1 MKQWL
6 LMTLLIVVSFGGAQ
20 IVVAEELPT
29 TIDDA
34 PVITEQLPAEIEQL
48 PVDEVTPEPEPL
60 PEENPIDKF
69 ENSKAIHIEVG
80 TSLFSDRALTQEIAN
95 WQSAVTIGQFKVVN
109 DVLELTVAGV
119 KYYLDPQY
127 VHVAD
132 EVKASATKTVG
143 YVRFKEQLQIYTT
156 SAAKDKLVTLTAS
169 QEQRIHIIGEKGNA
183 FTVQVAGLTGYI
195 LKKDV
200 YVNVKQSLKALKATS
215 ILEGKKKVATLA
227 KNGVIKVDSIKGNT
241 YTFHKKYTFTTDSIV
256 ETNVKMTWPKA
267 MNQTYKVSLTAQK
280 AAGLYDAKGIKVA
293 EIPAKTKIS
302 LVNTTSKYGVVRML
316 GGTLYIDLKDFKHQN
331 LIAGEKILTH
341 HEMNYKLKLF
351 AMMYPEF
358 MELEEIGKSVEGRS
372 ILSLKVGTGKKQIL
386 MDASMH
392 AREHMTT
399 NVLME
404 MIDNYSYHYIHH
416 SKFAGY
422 NVRNVLNSV
431 SIAFVP
437 MINPDGVTLVQ
448 GGKVS
453 TPIATL
459 KKLKGGSTNFKRWKA
474 NIRGID
480 LNRNWDVRWHR
491 LPVIAP
497 KWELAKGP
505 KPFSEPETIA
515 LRDFI
520 LKQPIKAY
528 ITYHSSGQI
537 MFWEYGDGKGGKA
550 KATAL
555 VRDLSRVTGYGIM
568 KNSQTSAT
576 AASEPW
582 VGKKKNAPAVTM
594 EIAPYAGNGPV
605 PLSRWASVWKKNQSV
620 GLLVAHKAKNY

>member
-6 LMTLLIVVSFGGAQ
+6 FIAWLIVVSFGSSQ
-20 IVVAEELPT
+20 IVVADELQT
-29 TIDDA
+29 TIEEV
-34 PVITEQLPAEIEQL
+34 PTITEEIPTETDVQ
-48 PVDEVTPEPEPL
+48 PEEVEPEPV
-60 PEENPIDKF
+60 PEENPILQF
-69 ENSKAIHIEVG
+69 ETAKAIRIEAG
-80 TSLFSDRALTQEIAN
+80 TNLFANSGLTNQTAS
-95 WQSAVTIGQFKVVN
+95 WQVTSTIGQFKIVN
-109 DVLELTVAGV
+109 EVLEITIAGV
-119 KYYLDPQY
+119 KFYIDPQA
-127 VHVAD
+127 VQVAD
-132 EVKASATKTVG
+132 EVKSSTAKTIG
-143 YVRFKEQLQIYTT
+143 FVRFSKELHIYKT
-156 SAAKDKLVTLTAS
+156 SAGKEPLLTVTTNK
-169 QEQRIHIIGEKGNA
+169 EQRIEVIGTKGKT
-183 FTVQVAGLTGYI
+183 FTVRVAGTTGYI
-195 LKKDV
+195 LKDDV
-200 YVNVKQSLKALKATS
+200 YVSVKQPLKTLVAMP
-215 ILEGKKKVATLA
+215 ILEGKKKVATLV
-227 KNGVIKVDSIKGNT
+227 KNGVIKATSVKGDT
-241 YTFHKKYTFTTDSIV
+241 YTFNKKYTFKTDSVVETTDKAV
-256 ETNVKMTWPKA
+256 WPKA
-267 MNQTYKVSLTAQK
+267 MTQTYKVTLTAQK
-280 AAGLYDAKGIKVA
+280 AAGLYDAKGKKIA
-293 EIPAKTKIS
+293 EIPAKSKIS
-302 LVNTTSKYGVVRML
+302 LVNATDKYGVVRML

-341 HEMNYKLKLF
+341 QEMNYKLKLF

-358 MELEEIGKSVEGRS
+358 MKLEEIGKSVEGRS
-372 ILSLKVGTGKKQIL
+372 IMALTVGTGKKQVL
-386 MDASMH
+386 MDAAMH

-404 MIDNYSYHYIHH
+404 MIDNYSYHYIHNT
-416 SKFAGY
+416 KFAGY

-459 KKLKGGSTNFKRWKA
+459 KKLNGGSTNFKRWKA
-474 NIRGID
+474 NIRGVD

-497 KWELAKGP
+497 KWEMAKGS

-515 LRDFI
+515 LRDFV
-520 LKQPIKAY
+520 LKQPFKAY

-555 VRDLSRVTGYGIM
+555 VRDLSRVSGYSIM
-568 KNSQTSAT
+568 KNSQTSPT

-605 PLSRWASVWKKNQSV
+605 PLSRWSSVWKKNQSV
-620 GLLVAHKAKNY
+620 GLLVANKAKGY